1 MTVFYAVEIC
11 TVMADDGREVNTRGA
26 GRGSDNSMPVP
37 SKWWYVGH
45 LFFWVITGLVVYILY
60 KDTNREAARKHLI
73 VSLVLGIVVFVALV
87 GLLLAVEVA
96 TCGGDLECYAY
107 DDEW

>member
-1 MTVFYAVEIC
+1 
-11 TVMADDGREVNTRGA
+11 MADGGDHGTGGGGNSNGNSGTGA
-26 GRGSDNSMPVP
+26 APVP

-73 VSLVLGIVVFVALV
+73 VSLVLGVVAAIVVIAVMVAAE
-87 GLLLAVEVA
+87 LAMCASDPSWCE
-96 TCGGDLECYAY
+96 Y
-107 DDEW
+107 DDDW

>member
-1 MTVFYAVEIC
+1 ML
-11 TVMADDGREVNTRGA
+11 ADDHEGGK
-26 GRGSDNSMPVP
+26 SPVP

-73 VSLVLGIVVFVALV
+73 VSLVLGIVVFAALV

-96 TCGGDLECYAY
+96 TCGGDMECYAHG
-107 DDEW
+107 DDW